1 MACSHRNL
9 IVNGDFQVKLA
20 PWTGKQIRRVRNP
33 ENISDFS
40 VAMGTPSGKKQ
51 SVLSQQIRTKLESGC
66 AYYLTFRIINDS
78 PDHISARFY
87 ATVAYLDTR
96 GKLIRSTPLFLT
108 PLELPR
114 KKYRPY
120 FSIVPPP
127 PKNAAQI
134 KVVFWLQQGFVYIDT
149 IRLGSHDV

>member
-9 IVNGDFQVKLA
+9 IVNGDFRARLA
-20 PWTGKQIRRVRNP
+20 PWTGTQIRRVRNP
-33 ENISDFS
+33 ENKNDFS
-40 VAMGTPSGKKQ
+40 VAMGTPNGKKQ
-51 SVLSQQIRTKLESGC
+51 SVLSQRIKAKLEPGC

-87 ATVAYLDTR
+87 ATVAYLNSK
-96 GKLIRSTPLFLT
+96 GKLIRSTPLFLI
-108 PLELPR
+108 PPELPR
-114 KKYRPY
+114 KKYRSY

-127 PKNAAQI
+127 PKNASQL

-149 IRLGSHDV
+149 IRLGSHEV